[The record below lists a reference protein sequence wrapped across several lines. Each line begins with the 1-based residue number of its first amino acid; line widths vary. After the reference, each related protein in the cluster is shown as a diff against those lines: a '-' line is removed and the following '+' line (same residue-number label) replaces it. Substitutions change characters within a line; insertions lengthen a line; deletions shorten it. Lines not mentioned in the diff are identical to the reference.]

1 MIEKKTCC
9 KNAVILM
16 PEPVTEPALNGLRL
30 NLRIVSIVMFNFA
43 SYLTIGL
50 PLAVLPGYVHDAM
63 GFSAFWAGLIIS
75 LQYFATLLS
84 RPHAGRYADVLGPKK
99 IVVFGL
105 CGCFLSGLGYL
116 LADIA
121 SAWPMI
127 SLLLLG
133 LGRVI
138 LGIGQ
143 SFAGT
148 GSTLW
153 GVGVVGSLHIGRVIS
168 WNGIVTYGAMA
179 LGVLCY
185 AWGGLQGLALTVMGV
200 ALLAVLLALPR
211 PSVKANKGKPLPFRA
226 VLGRVWLYGMALA
239 LASAGFGVIATFI
252 TLFYDAKG
260 WDGAAFAL
268 TLFSVA
274 FVGTRLLFPNGINR
288 LGGLNVAMICFGVE
302 IIGLLLVGMAA
313 MPWMAKIGVLLT
325 GMGFSLVFPALGV
338 VAVKAVPPQNQGAAL
353 ATYTVFMDMSLGV
366 TGPLAGLVMTWAGV
380 PVIYLAA
387 AGLVAMALLLTWR
400 LKKRPSAALPKAA
413 SSS

>member
-1 MIEKKTCC
+1 
-9 KNAVILM
+9 M
-16 PEPVTEPALNGLRL
+16 PEPVAEPALNGLRL

-105 CGCFLSGLGYL
+105 CGCFLSGFGYL

-153 GVGVVGSLHIGRVIS
+153 GIGVVGSLHIGRVIS

-179 LGVLCY
+179 MGAPLGVLCY
-185 AWGGLQGLALTVMGV
+185 AWGGL
-200 ALLAVLLALPR
+200 
-211 PSVKANKGKPLPFRA
+211 
-226 VLGRVWLYGMALA
+226 
-239 LASAGFGVIATFI
+239 
-252 TLFYDAKG
+252 
-260 WDGAAFAL
+260 
-268 TLFSVA
+268 
-274 FVGTRLLFPNGINR
+274 
-288 LGGLNVAMICFGVE
+288 
-302 IIGLLLVGMAA
+302 
-313 MPWMAKIGVLLT
+313 
-325 GMGFSLVFPALGV
+325 
-338 VAVKAVPPQNQGAAL
+338 
-353 ATYTVFMDMSLGV
+353 
-366 TGPLAGLVMTWAGV
+366 
-380 PVIYLAA
+380 
-387 AGLVAMALLLTWR
+387 
-400 LKKRPSAALPKAA
+400 
-413 SSS
+413 